1 MLSKTKIH
9 LKSENGDDDLVFS
22 PISDFGFFNKDKRA
36 DPQGSRATIYIKF
49 NSLISKSILAK
60 KWRQINYESVIEER
74 NYLSRRLRKMLGLK
88 FTYASPSRSFNI
100 NLSTLIENSG
110 ISLYERMSD
119 NLKYVDRVLASMT
132 DLIARFAIEKKFTVH
147 PLTKKGRVLA
157 DAKIILWP
165 TKSFVQMQIENNIHH
180 SKLDDAKLDN
190 EGNVQIE
197 PVRGDFDSW
206 RRGPAMSKVAHCRIV
221 KKSRE
226 TRNSGYV
233 LIPR

>member
-9 LKSENGDDDLVFS
+9 LKSEDGDDDLVFS

-88 FTYASPSRSFNI
+88 FTYASPNKSFNI

-119 NLKYVDRVLASMT
+119 NLKYASSVLTGMT
-132 DLIARFAIEKKFTVH
+132 DIIARYTTEKKFAVH
-147 PLTKKGRVLA
+147 PVTKKGRVLA

-180 SKLDDAKLDN
+180 SKLDDARISEQGD
-190 EGNVQIE
+190 VQIE
-197 PVRGDFDSW
+197 PVRSDFDSY
-206 RRGPAMSKVAHCRIV
+206 
-221 KKSRE
+221 KSYEAARSSYE
-226 TRNSGYV
+226 QGRN
-233 LIPR
+233 LPDC

>member
-1 MLSKTKIH
+1 M
-9 LKSENGDDDLVFS
+9 FS

-88 FTYASPSRSFNI
+88 FTYASPNKSFNI

-119 NLKYVDRVLASMT
+119 NLKYASSVLAGMT
-132 DLIARFAIEKKFTVH
+132 DIIARHNIEKKFAVH
-147 PLTKKGRVLA
+147 PVTKKGRVLA

-165 TKSFVQMQIENNIHH
+165 TKSFVQMQIQNNIHH
-180 SKLDDAKLDN
+180 SKLDDARID
-190 EGNVQIE
+190 EQGDVQIE
-197 PVRGDFDSW
+197 PVRGDFDSY
-206 RRGPAMSKVAHCRIV
+206 
-221 KKSRE
+221 KSYEAARSSFE
-226 TRNSGYV
+226 QGHN
-233 LIPR
+233 LPDC

>member
-9 LKSENGDDDLVFS
+9 LKSEDGDDDLVFS

-88 FTYASPSRSFNI
+88 FTYASPNRSFNI

-119 NLKYVDRVLASMT
+119 NLKYAENALERYDRHHRPLY
-132 DLIARFAIEKKFTVH
+132 IEKKFAVH
-147 PLTKKGRVLA
+147 PVTKKGRVLA

-180 SKLDDAKLDN
+180 SKLDDARLDKQ
-190 EGNVQIE
+190 GQVQIE
-197 PVRGDFDSW
+197 PVRGDFDSY
-206 RRGPAMSKVAHCRIV
+206 
-221 KKSRE
+221 KSYEAARSSYE
-226 TRNSGYV
+226 QGRN
-233 LIPR
+233 LPDC